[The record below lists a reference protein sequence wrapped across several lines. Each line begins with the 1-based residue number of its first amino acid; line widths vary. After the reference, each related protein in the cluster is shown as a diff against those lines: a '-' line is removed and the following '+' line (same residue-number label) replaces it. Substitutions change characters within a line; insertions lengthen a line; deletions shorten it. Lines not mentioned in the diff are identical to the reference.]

1 MIETL
6 NGVVYKAF
14 GLCISSEF
22 LLPELAQMSELDTQ
36 SDVVVRRM
44 DLTSD
49 WAQLAKPHQKFT
61 VSENMFM
68 FHIPDTAIFRIQNGE
83 NIDVSV
89 MEGAEEAKIRLYV
102 LGTCMGVL
110 LMQRKILPLHGSA
123 IEINGKAYAFV
134 GDSGAGKST
143 LASAFLNRG
152 YRLISDDVIAV
163 TLSEDHIP
171 MVMPAYPQQKLWQES
186 LTEFGVETS
195 SLQAIF
201 DRETKYLVPV
211 PTKFAN
217 EPMPLVGIIELNKTA
232 SDGIQIRPIEGLE
245 KLRTLYNHT
254 FRSSLLER
262 LQLLD
267 WHFMTTVLIS
277 KHMDFHQLRRP
288 LTGFTAPEMV
298 SLVLQT
304 LQDKAYDAS

>member
-1 MIETL
+1 MIGTL
-6 NGVVYKAF
+6 NRVVYKAF
-14 GLCISSEF
+14 GLRISSEF
-22 LLPELAQMSELDTQ
+22 QLPELAQMSEQDIQ
-36 SDVVVRRM
+36 VDVKVRRI
-44 DLTSD
+44 DLTTD
-49 WAQLAKPHQKFT
+49 WFDVAKPHEKFT
-61 VSENMFM
+61 VSENVFM
-68 FHIPDTAIFRIQNGE
+68 FHIPDTAIFRIQNGV

-89 MEGAEEAKIRLYV
+89 MNDPDEAKIRLYV

-123 IEINGKAYAFV
+123 IEIDGKAYAFV

-143 LASAFLNRG
+143 LASAFLSKG

-163 TLSEDHIP
+163 TLTEDHIP

-195 SLQAIF
+195 NLQSIF
-201 DRETKYLVPV
+201 NRETKYLVPV

-232 SDGIQIRPIEGLE
+232 SEGVQIQPIEGLE
-245 KLRTLYNHT
+245 RLRTLFNHT

-277 KHMDFHQLRRP
+277 KHIDFHQLRRP
-288 LTGFTAPEMV
+288 SSGFTALEMV

-304 LQDKAYDAS
+304 IQEGERS